1 MIRRTCIFLLL
12 SSLTV
17 MPAVLHGQSIK
28 ITPIM
33 GPGGKPEKQD
43 DSEKEEKT
51 EGEDITTTEE
61 GRRAKTDELFFE
73 ALKAKQHSDDEQAE
87 KLLKQFIAQR
97 PENGAAHYELA
108 RLYREQ
114 KKTEPAM
121 ANIKKALVI
130 DPQNKWYKEAKAG
143 ILAGSARYVEAAEI
157 YGELA
162 KSDKQDD
169 EYPVLAAEFYERAG
183 KRQEAIDYLDIAL
196 QRNPGDEDIQVHKM
210 QLYLT
215 MNQVDKAVT
224 VVKQM
229 IADEPKNGKYY
240 KLLGEVYDNNGM
252 IDKATALYDEV
263 SKKMPDDPS
272 IQLGLAT
279 HYLAKGDT
287 ATYKSFVR
295 KAIINTRMETEM
307 QLELLKAYL
316 STMPD
321 EATALT
327 EALPLVAK
335 LAEQGSNDPQLLDY
349 YAAALE
355 GNNMPDSAAV
365 IYKRALAL
373 KPSEFSLWVR
383 LMGNYQEKKYADSLI
398 KYSERA
404 MKLFPNQAIAHFYN
418 GVGYM
423 NKGNYPSAIKA
434 MNRALDLQPETE
446 KEAMAQI
453 YSTLADV
460 YYNSKQ
466 YTLSDQTFDK
476 AMELDP
482 TNATVLNNYA
492 YYLSER
498 GARLDDAEKMSKK
511 SLELRPDEINFLD
524 TYGWILYKKG
534 DYTKAKTYIE
544 KAMTLSKGTNDA
556 TLLEHLGD
564 ILYKLNDKSGAI
576 ESWKKAK
583 AKGSDGKNLD
593 KKINEGKLYE

>member
-1 MIRRTCIFLLL
+1 MIRRTCLLFLL
-12 SSLTV
+12 SSLGI
-17 MPAVLHGQSIK
+17 MPAMSLAQSIK
-28 ITPIM
+28 ITPITA
-33 GPGGKPEKQD
+33 PGGKT
-43 DSEKEEKT
+43 EKEDGDKPENV
-51 EGEDITTTEE
+51 EGEDIAETEE

-73 ALKAKQHSDDEQAE
+73 ALKAKQHADDEQAE
-87 KLLKQFIAQR
+87 TLLKQFLSKR
-97 PENGAAHYELA
+97 PEVAAAHYELA
-108 RLYREQ
+108 KIYSEQ

-121 ANIKKALVI
+121 ASIKKALAL

-143 ILAGSARYVEAAEI
+143 ILIANAHYVEAAEI

-162 KSDKQDD
+162 KADKQDD

-183 KRQEAIDYLDIAL
+183 KRQDAINYLDMAL
-196 QRNPGDEDIQVHKM
+196 ARNPGDEDIQVHKM
-210 QLYLT
+210 QLYLN
-215 MNQVDKAVT
+215 MNQVENAVT

-229 IADEPKNGKYY
+229 ITDDPKNGKYY
-240 KLLGEVYDNNGM
+240 KLLGEVYDNNNM
-252 IDKATALYDEV
+252 TDKAAALYDDI

-272 IQLGLAT
+272 IQLGQAT
-279 HYLAKGDT
+279 HYLATGDT
-287 ATYKSFVR
+287 PKYRTFVR
-295 KAIINTRMETEM
+295 KAITNTGMETEM
-307 QLELLKAYL
+307 QIELLKAYL

-321 EATALT
+321 EASALA

-335 LAEQGSNDPQLLDY
+335 LASQGTPDAQILDY

-365 IYKRALAL
+365 IYKKALAL

-404 MKLFPNQAIAHFYN
+404 MRLFPNQAIAHFYN

-446 KEAMAQI
+446 KEATAQI

-460 YYNSKQ
+460 YYSSKQ

-476 AMELDP
+476 ALELDP
-482 TNATVLNNYA
+482 TNATVLNNYS

-498 GARLDDAEKMSKK
+498 GIRLDDAEKMSKK

-534 DYTKAKTYIE
+534 DYNKSKTYIQ
-544 KAMTLSKGTNDA
+544 KAISLANGNNDA

-564 ILYKLNDKSGAI
+564 ILYKLNDKSGAL

-583 AKGSDGKNLD
+583 EKGSDGKNLD

>member
-1 MIRRTCIFLLL
+1 MIRRTYLLLLL
-12 SSLTV
+12 SSLGI
-17 MPAVLHGQSIK
+17 MPAVSFAQSIK
-28 ITPIM
+28 ITPITA
-33 GPGGKPEKQD
+33 PGGK
-43 DSEKEEKT
+43 SEKDDGDKPRNE
-51 EGEDITTTEE
+51 EGEDIGETEE

-73 ALKAKQHSDDEQAE
+73 ALKAKQHADDEQAE
-87 KLLKQFIAQR
+87 TLLKQFLAKR
-97 PENGAAHYELA
+97 PEVAAAHYELA
-108 RLYREQ
+108 KLYTEQ

-121 ANIKKALVI
+121 ASIKKALAL

-143 ILAGSARYVEAAEI
+143 ILIANAHYAEAAEI

-162 KSDKQDD
+162 KADKQDD

-183 KRQEAIDYLDIAL
+183 KRQEAVNYLDMAL
-196 QRNPGDEDIQVHKM
+196 ARNPGDEDIQVHKM
-210 QLYLT
+210 QLYLN
-215 MNQVDKAVT
+215 MNQVENAVT

-229 IADEPKNGKYY
+229 IADDPKNGKYY
-240 KLLGEVYDNNGM
+240 KLLGEVYDNNNM
-252 IDKATALYDEV
+252 TDKAAALYEDI
-263 SKKMPDDPS
+263 SKRMPDDPS
-272 IQLGLAT
+272 IQLGQAT
-279 HYLAKGDT
+279 HYLATGDT
-287 ATYKSFVR
+287 PQYRTFVR
-295 KAIINTRMETEM
+295 KAITNTGMETEM
-307 QLELLKAYL
+307 QIELLKAYL

-321 EATALT
+321 EASALA

-335 LAEQGSNDPQLLDY
+335 LASQGTPDAQILDY

-365 IYKRALAL
+365 IYKKALAL

-446 KEAMAQI
+446 KEATAQI

-460 YYNSKQ
+460 YYSSKQ
-466 YTLSDQTFDK
+466 YALSDQTFDK
-476 AMELDP
+476 ALELDP
-482 TNATVLNNYA
+482 TNATVLNNYS

-498 GARLDDAEKMSKK
+498 GMRLDDAEKMSKK

-534 DYTKAKTYIE
+534 DYNKAKTYIQ
-544 KAMTLSKGTNDA
+544 KAMSLANGNNDA
-556 TLLEHLGD
+556 TLLEHMGD
-564 ILYKLNDKSGAI
+564 ILYKLNDKSGAL

-583 AKGSDGKNLD
+583 EKGSDGKNLD